1 MFRLNPSA
9 KQLQKKITGGQIEED
24 KVTEQPQPL
33 SVKIDLK
40 KVIERKQLLRKEDEK
55 VTCGLS
61 QWEKKERKKL
71 PGTRGLG
78 Q

>member
-9 KQLQKKITGGQIEED
+9 KQLQKKITGGQLEED

-33 SVKIDLK
+33 SVKINLK
-40 KVIERKQLLRKEDEK
+40 KVIERKQLLRKEGEK
-55 VTCGLS
+55 SYLWPQSGK
-61 QWEKKERKKL
+61 EKMRTKL